1 MNDPSY
7 LHPPHPGA
15 PEKPATSR
23 FTHPPTPSRARH
35 RLTVFL
41 PASLLER
48 LRNAVY
54 WTEQRTLARIIVDA
68 VEDAVTELEQA
79 NGGPFPARLAPLKPG
94 RPRRRGAPAP
104 VQPGRLSTDPH
115 S

>member
-41 PASLLER
+41 PASLIER
-48 LRNAVY
+48 LRNAV
-54 WTEQRTLARIIVDA
+54 
-68 VEDAVTELEQA
+68 
-79 NGGPFPARLAPLKPG
+79 
-94 RPRRRGAPAP
+94 
-104 VQPGRLSTDPH
+104 
-115 S
+115 